1 MLPSLDSS
9 MRLSIP
15 PPDYNLP
22 TLADVGLFNWYLKER
37 AIFSGTY
44 PSIVLRLNKNSKTS
58 EQFKLFLH

>member
-1 MLPSLDSS
+1 MHLPTV
-9 MRLSIP
+9 
-15 PPDYNLP
+15 LP